1 MVCVRCL
8 KDTAGKIA
16 KAPDGS
22 GAWEVY
28 YCESCNYVWRSSEEE
43 EITVIEKRDPAF
55 QLDKV
60 DVDKLLSPVVIPPLK
75 K

>member
-8 KDTAGKIA
+8 KDNARKVA

-28 YCESCNYVWRSSEEE
+28 YCDNCNYVWRSSEEE
-43 EITVIEKRDPAF
+43 EITVIEKREPAF

-60 DVDKLLSPVVIPPLK
+60 NTDELLCMLGIPPLK